1 VGIFLMDI
9 IHNLGIGFAAALSL
23 QNLGFCLIG
32 VLLGTLIGVL
42 PGIGPLATI
51 AMLLPITFDLNAL
64 SSLIMLAGIYYGAQ
78 YGGSTTAILVNMPG
92 ESSSVVTCL
101 DGYQMA
107 RQGRAGSALAIAAIG
122 SFFAGCVGTVFIAAF
137 APTLAMV
144 SQKFQS
150 PEYFALMLFGLVAAV
165 VLAHGSVTKALA
177 MILLGL
183 SFGLAGTDVT
193 SGTVRFTFGVSE
205 LFDGIDFVTVAMG
218 LFGLAEVLRNLE
230 QKDAERQ
237 ISAIGRLWQSRREMR
252 EAWPAIIRGTC
263 IGSILGILPGGG
275 AILSSFASYTLEKR
289 ISKNPASFG
298 NGAIQGVAG
307 PESANNAGA
316 QTSFIPLLTLGIPSN
331 PVIALLMGAM
341 IIKGIAPGT
350 AVMTKEPTL
359 FWGLVAS
366 MWIGNLMLVII
377 NLPLIG
383 LWVKLLRIPYQWL
396 FPAILVF
403 CCVGVY
409 SVSNSTVAVLMTAG
423 FTVLGY
429 VFAKLGCEGA
439 PFLLGFVLGP
449 LMEENLRRSMLLSG
463 GDPMILL
470 QRPISAGLIAC
481 AIGLLLL
488 TVIPSFQKTRE
499 EAFQE

>member
-1 VGIFLMDI
+1 MDI
-9 IHNLGIGFAAALSL
+9 FSNLAIGFDAALTF
-23 QNLGFCLIG
+23 NNIGFCLLG
-32 VLLGTLIGVL
+32 VILGTLIGVL

-122 SFFAGCVGTVFIAAF
+122 SFFAGCVGTLFIAAF
-137 APTLAMV
+137 APALGAL
-144 SQKFQS
+144 SQRFQS
-150 PEYFALMLFGLVAAV
+150 PEYFSLMLFGLVAAV
-165 VLAHGSVTKALA
+165 VLAHGSVVKALA

-183 SFGLAGTDVT
+183 SFGLVGTDVT
-193 SGTVRFTFGVSE
+193 SGTVRFTFGAAE

-218 LFGLAEVLRNLE
+218 LFGLAEILRNLE
-230 QKDAERQ
+230 QKGAERQ
-237 ISAIGRLWQSRREMR
+237 ISAIGSLWPSRQEMR
-252 EAWPAIIRGTC
+252 EAWPAILRGTAL
-263 IGSILGILPGGG
+263 GSLLGILPGGG
-275 AILSSFASYTLEKR
+275 AILSSFASYTLEKKLAKDPSR
-289 ISKNPASFG
+289 FG
-298 NGAIQGVAG
+298 KGAIEGVAG
-307 PESANNAGA
+307 PEAANNAGA

-350 AVMTKEPTL
+350 AVMVKEPTL
-359 FWGLVAS
+359 FWGLIAS
-366 MWIGNLMLVII
+366 MWIGNLMLIII

-383 LWVKLLRIPYQWL
+383 LWVRLLKIPYQWL
-396 FPAILVF
+396 FPCILVF

-409 SVSNSTVAVLMTAG
+409 SVSNSSAAVFLTAG

-449 LMEENLRRSMLLSG
+449 LMEENLRRSMLLSQ

-470 QRPISAGLIAC
+470 QRPISAVLIVV
-481 AIGLLLL
+481 AIMLLLL
-488 TVIPSFQKTRE
+488 TIVPSFQKTRE